1 MSHSLRRAAGFT
13 LAEILT
19 ALIVVVVL
27 GALAVP
33 MWRTHLLRTHRGDGR
48 AALIAAQSAQDKFF
62 GAHARYASG
71 TEVEAPPPQG
81 LGLKPV
87 SAHGYYR
94 VEMKTSADGL
104 AFLATA
110 RVTATEGKVED
121 VRCVEMTLDQNGR
134 RRAVDESGEDRSGD
148 CWR

>member
-1 MSHSLRRAAGFT
+1 VSPSVRRAAGFT

-19 ALIVVVVL
+19 ALVVVVVL
-27 GALAVP
+27 SALAVP

-71 TEVEAPPPQG
+71 AELVARPPQG
-81 LGLKPV
+81 LGLNPV
-87 SAHGYYR
+87 SERGYYR
-94 VEMKTSADGL
+94 VDMKTSADGL
-104 AFLATA
+104 AFVATA

-134 RRAVDESGEDRSGD
+134 RRAVDDGGEDRSGD